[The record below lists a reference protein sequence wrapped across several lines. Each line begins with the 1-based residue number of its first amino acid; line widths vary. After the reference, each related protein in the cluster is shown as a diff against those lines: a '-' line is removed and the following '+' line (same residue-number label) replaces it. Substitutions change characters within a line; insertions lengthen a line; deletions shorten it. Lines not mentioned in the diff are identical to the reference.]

1 MNVAHVFAH
10 VFINARSGA
19 GDKDDLRDRIARAFA
34 AHGWQS
40 EFISLDGNAM
50 AAQIDAGIA
59 AARGVIVVC
68 GGDGTINAVAAGCAK
83 AGRPLG
89 IIAGGTFN
97 YVARNIGLPVE
108 GATLVDEAVAVIVRG
123 TTRPHDGGFVNDRLF
138 LNNAGFGLYSRII
151 SERETDKRRFGRSRV
166 VAFLSG
172 LRFLF
177 RAHPLLK
184 VELVA
189 DGEARRLKTTTLF
202 FGCNAAQLANW
213 NVAAAQ
219 CLADHKLAVLSMRID
234 SRIDIARA
242 MLSAAFGKLEA
253 AENID
258 ALCAAEVV
266 VRTRRAHLSVAI
278 DGEIVRFAPP
288 LAVRLARDALSVYAD
303 PLQPERACRPPLFS
317 SPRPSRR

>member
-1 MNVAHVFAH
+1 MKAAH
-10 VFINARSGA
+10 VFINARAGA
-19 GDKDDLRDRIARAFA
+19 GDKDALQARVAAAFA
-34 AHGWQS
+34 AHGWQC
-40 EFISLDGNAM
+40 EFM
-50 AAQIDAGIA
+50 ALAETALATQIDAGLA
-59 AARGVIVVC
+59 AARGVIAAC
-68 GGDGTINAVAAGCAK
+68 GGDGTINAVAAGCQK

-108 GATLVDEAVAVIVRG
+108 GATSVEDAVAVIVRG
-123 TTRPHDGGFVNDRLF
+123 TTRTIDSGFVNDRMF
-138 LNNAGFGLYSRII
+138 LNNAGFGLYSRMI
-151 SERETDKRRFGRSRV
+151 SERETDKRRFGRSQI

-189 DGEARRLKTTTLF
+189 DGQTQRLKTTTLF

-213 NVAAAQ
+213 NVAAAE
-219 CLADHKLAVLSMRID
+219 CLAEHRLAVLSMRID

-242 MLSAAFGKLEA
+242 MFSAAVGKLES
-253 AENID
+253 AENVASI
-258 ALCAAEVV
+258 CASDVV
-266 VRTRRAHLSVAI
+266 VRTRRSHLSVAV
-278 DGEIVRFAPP
+278 DGEIVRFTPP

-303 PLQPERACRPPLFS
+303 PVQPEQV
-317 SPRPSRR
+317 

>member
-1 MNVAHVFAH
+1 MNVAHAFANVF
-10 VFINARSGA
+10 VNAGSGA
-19 GDKDDLRDRIARAFA
+19 GDKDALRERVDGAFS

-40 EFISLDGNAM
+40 KFIELSGDAM
-50 AAQIDAGIA
+50 EAQIDEGIA
-59 AARGVIVVC
+59 AAGGVIAVC
-68 GGDGTINAVAAGCAK
+68 GGDGTVNAVAAGCVK

-108 GATLVDEAVAVIVRG
+108 GAMQVEDAVAIIVRG
-123 TTRPHDGGFVNDRLF
+123 TTRPLDAGFLNDCLF
-138 LNNAGFGLYSRII
+138 LNNAGFGLYSRLI

-189 DGEARRLKTTTLF
+189 DGQTHRVKTTTLF

-219 CLADHKLAVLSMRID
+219 CPIEHKLAVLSMRID

-242 MLSAAFGKLEA
+242 MFSAAFGKLESA
-253 AENID
+253 DNVESI
-258 ALCAAEVV
+258 CAAEVV
-266 VRTRRAHLSVAI
+266 VRTRRSHLSVAL
-278 DGEIVRFAPP
+278 DGEIVRFTPP
-288 LAVRLARDALSVYAD
+288 LAVRLARDALTVYAD
-303 PLQPERACRPPLFS
+303 PLQPERV
-317 SPRPSRR
+317 

>member
-1 MNVAHVFAH
+1 MNGTLRVAH
-10 VFINARSGA
+10 VFINSRSGA
-19 GDKDDLRDRIARAFA
+19 GDKNALQARIVRAFA

-40 EFISLDGNAM
+40 EFIAVDGKAM

-59 AARGVIVVC
+59 VARGVIAVC
-68 GGDGTINAVAAGCAK
+68 GGDGTINAVAAACSK

-108 GATLVDEAVAVIVRG
+108 GENVVEDAVAVIVRG
-123 TTRPHDGGFVNDRLF
+123 ATRSLDAGFVNHRLF
-138 LNNAGFGLYSRII
+138 LNNAGFGLYSRLI
-151 SERETDKRRFGRSRV
+151 SERETDKRRFGRGRV

-177 RAHPLLK
+177 RSHPLLE
-184 VELVA
+184 VEVVT
-189 DGEARRLKTTTLF
+189 DGQARRLKTTTLF

-213 NVAAAQ
+213 NVAAAK
-219 CLADHKLAVLSMRID
+219 CLAAHKLAVLSMRID

-242 MLSAAFGKLEA
+242 MFSAAFGRLES
-253 AENID
+253 AENVE
-258 ALCAAEVV
+258 AVCAAEVV
-266 VRTRRAHLSVAI
+266 VRTRRHHLSVAL

-288 LAVRLARDALSVYAD
+288 FAVRLVRDALTVYAD
-303 PLQPERACRPPLFS
+303 PVQPERA
-317 SPRPSRR
+317 